1 MDEKKDLQVLFYAK
15 ERYELFLS
23 GCENLAINDSW
34 RCVLKTKRIEQTDTL
49 ETLKLIVCD
58 DDVWNLSSDFSNKTL
73 VDRCDRLKCANGMDT
88 SGLKSLNH
96 LTDVQMTYVSVGA
109 IVAFIFLV
117 GITIFAL
124 FL

>member
-1 MDEKKDLQVLFYAK
+1 MIELPVHYCVYRFCPCGAK
-15 ERYELFLS
+15 AFAS
-23 GCENLAINDSW
+23 LAINDSW

-96 LTDVQMTYVSVGA
+96 LTDAQMTYVSVGA
-109 IVAFIFLV
+109 IVAFVFLQQIEV
-117 GITIFAL
+117 GL
-124 FL
+124 VPSLYM